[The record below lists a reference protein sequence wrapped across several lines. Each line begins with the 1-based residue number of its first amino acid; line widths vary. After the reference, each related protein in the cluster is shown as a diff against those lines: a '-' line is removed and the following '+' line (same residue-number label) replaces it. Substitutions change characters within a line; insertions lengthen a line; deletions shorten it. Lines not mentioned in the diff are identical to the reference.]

1 MSYTVGDILPRNSRE
16 ALPDQFLGVD
26 MCLVDNSV
34 SLYCLEVV
42 LHFGEDHFYL
52 IVFSRVG
59 RIEYGNEV

>member
-1 MSYTVGDILPRNSRE
+1 MTNTVGDILLGNSRE
-16 ALPDQFLGVD
+16 ALLDQFLGVD

-42 LHFGEDHFYL
+42 LHFGEDHFYRV
-52 IVFSRVG
+52 VFRRVG